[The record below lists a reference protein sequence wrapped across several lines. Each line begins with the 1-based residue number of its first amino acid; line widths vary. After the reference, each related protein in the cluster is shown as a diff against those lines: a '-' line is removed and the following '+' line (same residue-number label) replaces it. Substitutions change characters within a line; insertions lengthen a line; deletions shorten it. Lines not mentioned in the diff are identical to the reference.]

1 MKPDTYDTII
11 DTTKELFGYSGWL
24 LLAMLVVGC
33 VLALGWWIVLEFL
46 EIELSIMMLSITDLI
61 ISLLIIAFV
70 FMISKAHERFSVERW
85 RDYWMA
91 FGHPIEIIIPDD
103 KTVDNTK
110 RELKIWCDED
120 ISRLYRIVNHSD
132 RYRNNKIKL
141 VFKHRTD
148 AVACKLKWG

>member
-24 LLAMLVVGC
+24 ILAFFVVGC
-33 VLALGWWIVLEFL
+33 ALAFGYWMTFEFL
-46 EIELSIMMLSITDLI
+46 EIELSIMMLSIVDLI

-70 FMISKAHERFSVERW
+70 FMISKAQDRFKIKQW

-91 FGHPIEIIIPDD
+91 FGHPIEILVP
-103 KTVDNTK
+103 KGETVGDTH
-110 RELKIWCDED
+110 RELKIWCDENTP
-120 ISRLYRIVNHSD
+120 RLYRVTATSD
-132 RYRNNKIKL
+132 RYQDNVIKL

-148 AVACKLKWG
+148 AVACKLKWS

>member
-24 LLAMLVVGC
+24 VLAFFIVGC
-33 VLALGWWIVLEFL
+33 VLAFGYWIVLDFL
-46 EIELSIMMLSITDLI
+46 EIELSIMMLSIADLI

-70 FMISKAHERFSVERW
+70 FMISKAQTRFNIEKW

-91 FGHPIEIIIPDD
+91 FGHPIEITIPDNKAVED
-103 KTVDNTK
+103 AE